1 LIPNAR
7 RSIPGGRE
15 PVLLALSFWL
25 KASRTGVEGRI
36 EAKLVEVVV
45 ATRRERVKRLYGN
58 MIVRVAV
65 EKEASPGHVVRRFD
79 MGR

>member
-1 LIPNAR
+1 
-7 RSIPGGRE
+7 
-15 PVLLALSFWL
+15 
-25 KASRTGVEGRI
+25 VEGRI